1 MVWFQS
7 VKTVKVMV
15 MAMILAIF
23 FFPVQSVPS
32 VITPVRG

>member
-15 MAMILAIF
+15 MAMILAF
-23 FFPVQSVPS
+23 FFFLVQSVPP